1 MTSLTE
7 QPKNI
12 NLLADIQFKFEISDL
27 PNTSFFVQTVNV
39 PGINLTEQDIPRP
52 QHLGFSRF
60 TGVVEY
66 EPLNITFLI
75 DEYLKNYQSIWNWM
89 MDKDGQNTSAV
100 LTLLSSHMNPFMEV
114 HFNGVFPI
122 GLSELLFDSTSVEPD
137 YKVANLTMTYKNY
150 TITNLIND

>member
-75 DEYLKNYQSIWNWM
+75 DEYLKNWIEIHDWITGNVEKYAT
-89 MDKDGQNTSAV
+89 GV
-100 LTLLSSHMNPFMEV
+100 LTILSSQMNPTIEF
-114 HFNGVFPI
+114 HFSGLFPTNI
-122 GLSELLFDSTSVEPD
+122 SEISFDSTASEPT
-137 YKVANLTMTYKNY
+137 YQIATVAFRYSKY
-150 TITNLIND
+150 TIKNLINT

>member
-75 DEYLKNYQSIWNWM
+75 DEYLKNWIEIHDWL
-89 MDKDGQNTSAV
+89 TSNKEKYSTGV
-100 LTLLSSHMNPFMEV
+100 LTILSSSMNPTIEA
-114 HFNGVFPI
+114 HFKQLFPTS
-122 GLSELLFDSTSVEPD
+122 LTALQFDSTTTDPIYHQASVSFKYTE
-137 YKVANLTMTYKNY
+137 Y
-150 TITNLIND
+150 TIKSLLND